1 MPGITG
7 IIAKGRSSENSAALN
22 AMVQCMMH
30 EDFYQSGTYVN
41 QQIGLYIGWTCFAPG
56 FAPIW
61 NQRRD
66 LFLIFTGEHYADDES
81 EAQNLEWLLELY
93 EKLGPQCLARL
104 NGLFSGILV
113 DLRKETLFLF
123 NDRYGLSRIYYC
135 EKSDAFYFSSEAK
148 SLLKILPETREI
160 NLVSLGEFFSCGCVL
175 QNRSLFAGISL
186 LPGGSSWEFPSS
198 GGIKK
203 DVYFEKSGWESQP
216 LLGNKDYYEKLKE
229 IFPRVL
235 NRYLSTKQKTG
246 VSLTG
251 GVDSRLIM
259 AWAKSLP
266 NTLPCYTFGGRY
278 RDSIDVKVARGV
290 AAISKQPYQVIEVGA
305 DFLREFPSLAE
316 RTVYLTDGAMDVSG
330 SADLF
335 VNKVARQIAPLRLT
349 GNYGGEILRELIA
362 FRPTR
367 LDDEVFDTDFVG
379 HMERSSQ
386 TYAQERND
394 RTLSFVAFKQVPWH
408 HYSRLAVEQSQIV
421 MRSPYLDNDL
431 VQLAYQ
437 TPREIVHS
445 NEPALRLIAE
455 GNPTLGQMDTDR
467 GVSSKPI
474 PVVTSLVHQFQE
486 FTFKAEY
493 AYDYGM
499 PQWLAAIDSVLAPLH
514 LERIFLGRHKFHHF
528 RVFYRDELSSYL
540 KEILLDPRTTARP
553 YLRGERLEEM
563 VKQHTRGTRN
573 YTLEFHRI
581 LTSELTQ
588 RQLIER
594 N

>member
-1 MPGITG
+1 
-7 IIAKGRSSENSAALN
+7 
-22 AMVQCMMH
+22 
-30 EDFYQSGTYVN
+30 
-41 QQIGLYIGWTCFAPG
+41 
-56 FAPIW
+56 
-61 NQRRD
+61 
-66 LFLIFTGEHYADDES
+66 
-81 EAQNLEWLLELY
+81 
-93 EKLGPQCLARL
+93 
-104 NGLFSGILV
+104 
-113 DLRKETLFLF
+113 
-123 NDRYGLSRIYYC
+123 LSRIYYC